1 MLILTIFLRCSSQH
15 CPPGCLPAWK
25 GGVWAEAI
33 FCAARG
39 LAAAVWIWL
48 AASTLN
54 RALRWILTH
63 SGRRA
68 ITGMVLWACAV
79 AGGFRVRHRLAKFR
93 RAAAVGLL
101 AVLALGLEVFV
112 CNLNFWATPSYTPVD
127 LRPYLTED
135 ADPEAPLTLDEEHN
149 TLTFAGLDRGTVQPA
164 AGGPCL
170 PVRRPPIP
178 RCRIRCS
185 P

>member
-1 MLILTIFLRCSSQH
+1 MDFDAFR
-15 CPPGCLPAWK
+15 
-25 GGVWAEAI
+25 
-33 FCAARG
+33 AAG
-39 LAAAVWIWL
+39 
-48 AASTLN
+48 
-54 RALRWILTH
+54 
-63 SGRRA
+63 

-112 CNLNFWATPSYTPVD
+112 CNLNFWATHSYTPVD

-135 ADPEAPLTLDEEHN
+135 ADPEAPLTLDQEHN
-149 TLTFAGLDRGTVQPA
+149 TLTFAGLDRNCTTCSWRA
-164 AGGPCL
+164 LSTSTTA
-170 PVRRPPIP
+170 PIP